1 MLDSDEAAGVL
12 RRVRG
17 HDGVG
22 CRSRVDPTDRV
33 VVGSPRATDRCRPGL
48 SSRRTVR
55 HEPASAVIGTERR
68 DLTGT

>member
-1 MLDSDEAAGVL
+1 VLDGDEAAGVL

-33 VVGSPRATDRCRPGL
+33 VVGSPRAIDRCRPGL

-55 HEPASAVIGTERR
+55 HEPASAITAERR
-68 DLTGT
+68 DLTVT